1 MSKET
6 VDKEKRKAGLA
17 GAASAVL
24 ASKAPQNVLGY
35 DKVHHG
41 TSHAAAGSIKK
52 TGLKKSK
59 SGSGVAANDVALGRA
74 KASDVKGKVY
84 TTKQRATADLHQ
96 PNVFGYRSGQTLTA
110 RVPYRAKSRL
120 AKDHV
125 IENIANGTDNLTRG
139 NKAQQFAAKMG
150 KKHLRIYKHSI
161 SSRFIEG
168 GKGYGGRKQF
178 ASKGNMRRY
187 LSQAGGKARF
197 AKGVAQA
204 AGSVGSGLYAV
215 AHAIKARKEAKK

>member
-1 MSKET
+1 MSKENA
-6 VDKEKRKAGLA
+6 DKEKRKAGLA

>member
-24 ASKAPQNVLGY
+24 ASKAPKNVLGY
-35 DKVHHG
+35 EKVYHG
-41 TSHAAAGSIKK
+41 TSHEAAKSILK

-74 KASDVKGKVY
+74 THDEVKGKVY
-84 TTKQRATADLHQ
+84 TTRQKALADNHQ
-96 PNVFGYRSGQTLTA
+96 PGIHTVKIGRTLTA
-110 RVPYRAKSRL
+110 RVPYRAKKRL

-125 IENIANGTDNLTRG
+125 ISRIADGTDNLTKG
-139 NKAQQFAAKMG
+139 NPAQKYGAKLG
-150 KKHLRIYKHSI
+150 QRHLRIYKHSI
-161 SSRFIEG
+161 GTRFIEG
-168 GKGYGGRKQF
+168 GKDYAGRKQF
-178 ASKGNMRRY
+178 ATKGNMRRY

-197 AKGVAQA
+197 AKGIAQA
-204 AGSVGSGLYAV
+204 AGAAGSGLYAV
-215 AHAIKARKEAKK
+215 AHAIKARKEAK

>member
-35 DKVHHG
+35 EKVHHG
-41 TSHAAAGSIKK
+41 TSHTAAGSIKK
-52 TGLKKSK
+52 TGLKKSM

-125 IENIANGTDNLTRG
+125 IENIANGTDNITRG

-150 KKHLRIYKHSI
+150 KKHLRIYKHGI

-168 GKGYGGRKQF
+168 GKDYGGRKQF

-197 AKGVAQA
+197 AKGIAQA
-204 AGSVGSGLYAV
+204 AGSAASGMYAV

>member
-1 MSKET
+1 MSKQNA
-6 VDKEKRKAGLA
+6 DKEKKKSALA

-35 DKVHHG
+35 EKVHHG
-41 TSHAAAGSIKK
+41 TSHKAAGEIKK

-59 SGSGVAANDVALGRA
+59 SGSGIAANDVALGRA

-96 PNVFGYRSGQTLTA
+96 PAMFGHRTGQTLTA

-125 IENIANGTDNLTRG
+125 IENIANGTDNMTRG
-139 NKAQQFAAKMG
+139 NKHQQFAAKVA
-150 KKHLRIYKHSI
+150 KKHLRIYKHGI

-168 GKGYGGRKQF
+168 GKDYGGRKQF
-178 ASKGNMRRY
+178 ATKGNMRRY

-204 AGSVGSGLYAV
+204 AGAVGSGLYAA
-215 AHAIKARKEAKK
+215 AHAIKARKEAKS